1 MYKYTGPDF
10 DVKEEIAKDAKKSAA
25 PPQKPDEV
33 VPAASGHADTVS
45 GRVSGMI
52 GAFGNGTGQVPVGLH
67 QSEPASTAE
76 AIKKDQEE
84 KRKILEKLEAE
95 KKKITDGF
103 LEKLDRKEQE
113 MKVKIQK
120 RLEE

>member
-25 PPQKPDEV
+25 PPRKPDEV

-84 KRKILEKLEAE
+84 K
-95 KKKITDGF
+95 KKITDGF